1 MPAPTVRFASPSA
14 LLLLLLSLL
23 LSDRVFLSTN
33 TFAVVFF
40 AAENAR
46 AMAGTRTAAC
56 LTEESMVGRGTR
68 QGVRCEGSKQASK
81 QQQRAG
87 RLKDG

>member
-1 MPAPTVRFASPSA
+1 LPAPTVRFALPSA
-14 LLLLLLSLL
+14 LLLLLSLCSL

-56 LTEESMVGRGTR
+56 LTEESMVGRGYTAR
-68 QGVRCEGSKQASK
+68 GPV
-81 QQQRAG
+81 
-87 RLKDG
+87 